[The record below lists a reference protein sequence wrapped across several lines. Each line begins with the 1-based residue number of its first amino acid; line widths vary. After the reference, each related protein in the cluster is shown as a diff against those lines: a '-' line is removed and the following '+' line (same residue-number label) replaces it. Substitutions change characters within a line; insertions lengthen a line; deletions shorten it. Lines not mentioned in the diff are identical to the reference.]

1 MAKSVKKTQSKKA
14 APKKETVE
22 KSVEQIEEDL
32 QLPSSSDEEEQA
44 ADEEEEE
51 EPLSSE
57 DDDDDDDED
66 LHGLSSDDEDEEE
79 QEEQEEQK
87 EQQQPEEKSKSRH
100 TVNKSVE
107 SSSAAKSNKKKKSKR
122 GIMYIGRL
130 PSGFQEQELT
140 KYFTQFGDIINL
152 KLSRNKK
159 TGKSK
164 HYGFIE
170 FESYEVAKVAAETM
184 NNYLLF
190 GHLLK
195 CQVLENNDEIHQ
207 DLFKDAN
214 KKFKVI
220 PWGKISKHKHDKPK
234 TKEQW
239 EVLVKKFEQ
248 SKKNKQNELKSK
260 GIDFDLNNI

>member
-1 MAKSVKKTQSKKA
+1 MAKSLKKTQTKKA

-22 KSVEQIEEDL
+22 KSVEEIEQDL
-32 QLPSSSDEEEQA
+32 QLPSSSDEEEQDVA
-44 ADEEEEE
+44 EEE

-57 DDDDDDDED
+57 EDDED
-66 LHGLSSDDEDEEE
+66 LHGLSSDDDEEDDEEVAE
-79 QEEQEEQK
+79 QEEQQDEQAK
-87 EQQQPEEKSKSRH
+87 ETTSKSRH
-100 TVNKSVE
+100 TVNKSIE
-107 SSSAAKSNKKKKSKR
+107 STETKSNKKKSKGKR

-130 PSGFQEQELT
+130 PSGFQEAELT

-195 CQVLENNDEIHQ
+195 CQLLENNEEIHQ
-207 DLFKDAN
+207 DLFKDSN

-260 GIDFDLNNI
+260 GIDFDLNDI